1 MTSWRVRSSCSRM
14 RAGSSLP
21 AAFARTAAVVPA
33 GTVPAFSIAAQA
45 ASSTRSQVSYRW
57 PSDQSSTSS
66 LRV

>member
-33 GTVPAFSIAAQA
+33 GTVPAFSISAQA
-45 ASSTRSQVSYRW
+45 ASSTRSQVS
-57 PSDQSSTSS
+57 
-66 LRV
+66 